1 MFVHFSAGRVTTQF
15 DQKYKK
21 EMENKDTISLEWKA
35 VWLKY
40 IALSYWNMKFGGF
53 ILYDAYILMWAYLFN
68 YEIT

>member
-1 MFVHFSAGRVTTQF
+1 
-15 DQKYKK
+15 
-21 EMENKDTISLEWKA
+21 MEIKDTVSMEWKA

-53 ILYDAYILMWAYLFN
+53 ILYDAYMLMWAYLFN